1 MPAHRH
7 MNAETWALTL
17 GVRRSAA
24 RAMEGWIRDSFQV
37 EPVRIEKPDSDRTW
51 IEFYVEGDIRAR
63 LAAAAAATRR
73 GVHGVEARPLRP
85 RDWQAFWR
93 HHFPVLR
100 VGRRL
105 RLVPEWKRRRIRPLR
120 GVRDCV
126 VDPGLSFGTGAH
138 FTTRYCLE
146 AIDALCAGSRPPRS
160 LIDLGTGS
168 GILAIAAACLG
179 ARRVVA
185 TDNDAQ
191 ALDHAR
197 ANAKL
202 NRMTGRIRWIV
213 SDITADPLPAGRFEV
228 VCANLYGALLESAAP
243 ALVRASKRY
252 VVLSGIREQET
263 DRVADAFIA
272 AGAREIVRDGNG
284 EWSGLVFE
292 MTNGQI
298 RMPK

>member
-85 RDWQAFWR
+85 
-93 HHFPVLR
+93 
-100 VGRRL
+100 
-105 RLVPEWKRRRIRPLR
+105 LR

-168 GILAIAAACLG
+168 GILAIAAARLG
-179 ARRVVA
+179 VPRVTA
-185 TDNDAQ
+185 TENDPQ
-191 ALDHAR
+191 ALEQAR
-197 ANAKL
+197 SNARL
-202 NRMTGRIRWIV
+202 NRVTPRIRFLP
-213 SDITADPLPAGRFEV
+213 SDITRDPPPPRHEV
-228 VCANLYGALLESAAP
+228 VVANLYGMLIAAH
-243 ALVRASKRY
+243 AGRIAAAARTRII
-252 VVLSGIREQET
+252 LSGIREMEA
-263 DRVADAFIA
+263 DSVAAAFVPH
-272 AGAREIVRDGNG
+272 GWVEVERDGDG
-284 EWSGLVFE
+284 EWCGLRLE
-292 MTNGQI
+292 
-298 RMPK
+298 RA